1 MKENL
6 VTSQKYR
13 VAKDVTK
20 DEWDVLSFQTMASD
34 VKFQDG
40 ETGENKS
47 NQLNQVSSKLDKVS
61 DKLNTLTTDVLEIKK
76 VKTLPLDAAKHPN
89 TLYLVTE

>member
-1 MKENL
+1 MTENL
-6 VTSQKYR
+6 VRNQKYR

-20 DEWDVLSFQTMASD
+20 DVWDVLSFQTMASD

-40 ETGENKS
+40 ETGENKA
-47 NQLNQVSSKLDKVS
+47 NKLRQTAEKVDTVSE
-61 DKLNTLTTDVLEIKK
+61 KLNTLTTDILEIKK
-76 VKTLPLDAAKHPN
+76 VSSLPADAASHSQ